1 MSEMFVERDETPTV
15 EVRVY
20 RHGDLVHRELC
31 ESEEQAAL
39 VIEEWSELDGVR
51 CEVDDLS
58 VHHQPGEIV
67 EAEPAELGEDVYP
80 DQYEIDRR
88 APSEH

>member
-1 MSEMFVERDETPTV
+1 MSDLFEERDETPTI
-15 EVRVY
+15 EVRVF

-39 VIEEWSELDGVR
+39 IIDEWSELDGIR

-58 VHHQPGEIV
+58 VHHHPGEIA
-67 EAEPAELGEDVYP
+67 EPEPAELREDAYP
-80 DQYEIDRR
+80 DQREVDRAR
-88 APSEH
+88 SEY